1 MKARTDNWC
10 QNNNENINSIY
21 LEWKLDFQ
29 HYFPS
34 FLNVYNVTEMQHE
47 NKSAKRHIWVNLTT
61 HKKI

>member
-21 LEWKLDFQ
+21 LAWKLDFQ

-34 FLNVYNVTEMQHE
+34 FLNVYNVTERD
-47 NKSAKRHIWVNLTT
+47 AA
-61 HKKI
+61 

>member
-34 FLNVYNVTEMQHE
+34 FLNVYNVTERCSMRIKVQ
-47 NKSAKRHIWVNLTT
+47 SVTFGSI
-61 HKKI
+61 